1 MTAVSRLADLREIDD
16 GDFVVAEVDA
26 EHGFAVGARS
36 QGYRLPD
43 EGFTDS
49 PFQAFELDQATVVDA
64 AHEIAWGVLR
74 FGERRG
80 H

>member
-1 MTAVSRLADLREIDD
+1 LRKIDD
-16 GDFVVAEVDA
+16 GDFVVLEVDA
-26 EHGFAVGARS
+26 EHAFAVGTRS
-36 QGYRLPD
+36 QSYGLPD

-49 PFQAFELDQATVVDA
+49 PFLAFELDQATVVDP

-74 FGERRG
+74 FGERRR